1 METEKLLKPILS
13 ADEIPGKFWELNL
26 PCVYS
31 MKFYKN
37 AICESSYPFMG
48 AICKLVITL
57 YDLTVC
63 IHGTS
68 MNNLDL
74 ILRSGL
80 KRMGRNHVHFA
91 TGLPTEDGV
100 ISGMPII
107 IRLNLKYILRSNLIK
122 P

>member
-1 METEKLLKPILS
+1 MPFVNHHTPL
-13 ADEIPGKFWELNL
+13 WEL
-26 PCVYS
+26 S
-31 MKFYKN
+31 
-37 AICESSYPFMG
+37 IG
-48 AICKLVITL
+48 TCKLVLSL
-57 YDLTVC
+57 YYLTVC

-107 IRLNLKYILRSNLIK
+107 IKLNLKYIMRSNLIK

>member
-1 METEKLLKPILS
+1 MPFVNHHIPLSELLI
-13 ADEIPGKFWELNL
+13 G
-26 PCVYS
+26 
-31 MKFYKN
+31 
-37 AICESSYPFMG
+37 ICE
-48 AICKLVITL
+48 LVITL

-68 MNNLDL
+68 MNNLDS

-100 ISGMPII
+100 ISGNYNKVKSEVHIEI
-107 IRLNLKYILRSNLIK
+107 KLN
-122 P
+122 

>member
-1 METEKLLKPILS
+1 MPFVNHHIPLS
-13 ADEIPGKFWELNL
+13 ELW
-26 PCVYS
+26 
-31 MKFYKN
+31 
-37 AICESSYPFMG
+37 IG
-48 AICKLVITL
+48 ICKLVITL

-68 MNNLDL
+68 MNNLDS

-100 ISGMPII
+100 ISGNYNKVKSKVHIEI
-107 IRLNLKYILRSNLIK
+107 KLN
-122 P
+122 